1 MNFVLSTIGTA
12 NTPSSVPKGTSSPLT
27 SFPAL
32 TAHPAMLSA
41 CPFQRLQAFPG
52 CPPQPYK
59 ASVFTEYCKQ
69 YFLHIFAIKVC
80 EITTKI
86 HRKIYHKSLHKISE
100 IVSIV
105 YIIFRVRDY
114 VRNCARNLTI
124 HTLRNMIKIHK
135 TMLSKIRKIEL

>member
-12 NTPSSVPKGTSSPLT
+12 NTPSSVPEGTSSPLT

-80 EITTKI
+80 DITTKNSSQNI
-86 HRKIYHKSLHKISE
+86 PQKFAQNIRDGQHCLYHISCE
-100 IVSIV
+100 
-105 YIIFRVRDY
+105 RL
-114 VRNCARNLTI
+114 CARLCEKSYNSYTQ
-124 HTLRNMIKIHK
+124 KI
-135 TMLSKIRKIEL
+135 

>member
-12 NTPSSVPKGTSSPLT
+12 NTPSSVPEGTSSPLT

-59 ASVFTEYCKQ
+59 ASVFTEYCLQ
-69 YFLHIFAIKVC
+69 YFLHIFAIKMC
-80 EITTKI
+80 EMTTKN

-100 IVSIV
+100 IVSII
-105 YIIFRVRDY
+105 YIIFRVRDC
-114 VRNCARNLTI
+114 VRYCARNPTI
-124 HTLRNMIKIHK
+124 HALKNMIKYTK
-135 TMLSKIRKIEL
+135 QYCQKYVKLNL